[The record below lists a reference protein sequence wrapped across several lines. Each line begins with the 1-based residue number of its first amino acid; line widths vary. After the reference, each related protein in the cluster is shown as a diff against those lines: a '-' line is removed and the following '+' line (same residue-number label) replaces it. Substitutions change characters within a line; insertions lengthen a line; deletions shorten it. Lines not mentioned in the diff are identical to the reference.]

1 MLSKSHLTIM
11 FCCSGYLPP
20 EFINFQVIS
29 KEYDIYSLGVI
40 ITKII
45 TGITGY
51 SDVADMG
58 AQEFVE
64 HVRICYFNVFP
75 SIRTR
80 VPLGA
85 SHCTKFASLLVTEYR
100 NVLRFT
106 IVSFAYVVP
115 PSVPNY
121 SLFWLF

>member
-1 MLSKSHLTIM
+1 MSLM

-20 EFINFQVIS
+20 EFINHQVIS

-64 HVRICYFNVFP
+64 HVRICYFLRTS
-75 SIRTR
+75 SIRTSLHQVR
-80 VPLGA
+80 ITACDIV
-85 SHCTKFASLLVTEYR
+85 TKYR
-100 NVLRFT
+100 
-106 IVSFAYVVP
+106 
-115 PSVPNY
+115 
-121 SLFWLF
+121 